1 MQGESYVHQSTISNQ
16 FSFTSSGVMEEF
28 RQEFLESIAKSEDIE
43 AKVDKSVNITYCLKE
58 QKRSDILDDLRRSSM
73 ENLEAVGA
81 ALVNESFFDI
91 TLPIFQGDK

>member
-1 MQGESYVHQSTISNQ
+1 
-16 FSFTSSGVMEEF
+16 MEEF

-43 AKVDKSVNITYCLKE
+43 AKVDKSINITYCLKE

-91 TLPIFQGDK
+91 TLSIFQGDK